1 MNGVLC
7 TEDSIPIKACS
18 APDPPD
24 GANGVSVSLM
34 YGSEPGARAT
44 ICNEKRVEHSFR
56 KGRIWDKRDRCIYC
70 SLDVT
75 NFSRHLF
82 RKHSQEASVK
92 NILQLPKGDSNRK
105 KMIDLLRNDGN
116 LSILEENIV
125 RPVQRPTCSKGN
137 TPSSND
143 FLPCKYCKGL
153 YKSNSLKRHAK
164 RCAFNSEK
172 RNGIRYKSEG
182 QSMVAFLASRK
193 PYLDKMRLKSEVF
206 NTMQADRISYNGKS
220 DPIICQYAE
229 DYLRKHRRPHIKHAV
244 SNRYVN

>member
-34 YGSEPGARAT
+34 YGSEPGARANSIEAYHQGEVETHKGIGRKIRVLENKLLKEAFIKKHEQQAT

-172 RNGIRYKSEG
+172 RNGIRYKSE
-182 QSMVAFLASRK
+182 ARAW
-193 PYLDKMRLKSEVF
+193 
-206 NTMQADRISYNGKS
+206 
-220 DPIICQYAE
+220 
-229 DYLRKHRRPHIKHAV
+229 
-244 SNRYVN
+244 